1 MALVKLNLR
10 AGPSV
15 ASSFITNLGV
25 SIDSYTQITAS
36 QMLIGVNNEILEG
49 SATAYPSLYLISMAL
64 ALAGPE
70 WTLAICY

>member
-36 QMLIGVNNEILEG
+36 QMLIGVNEILEG